1 MMKNRLKSIVLAIAV
16 FEIVMVNNIRF
27 GSFVGIASPWE
38 NRVDARPPFSR
49 DGSVIDIQAAPV
61 IRRNYSAGFFYMVQ
75 FDAYRASDTIWNEGA
90 KGLIEQKIREA
101 ISGRQIRPGVNIY
114 GETINLD
121 SFKLVTFAFDP
132 IGKDGWLGIDVP
144 VNMQFKISN
153 RSVLGSYADSTFRTK
168 LNLQIMLKS
177 SVKNNRV
184 TVDNIDVKMN
194 PDLIGSNVGDSR
206 MLSSVDNFLKGEFKQ
221 DVESRNRTAAVKA
234 QWAGYIKAA
243 IDRFTPA
250 NILNQ

>member
-1 MMKNRLKSIVLAIAV
+1 MKNRLKSMMLAIAV
-16 FEIVMVNNIRF
+16 FAIVLVNSIGLGLGAF
-27 GSFVGIASPWE
+27 D
-38 NRVDARPPFSR
+38 RVDARPPFSR
-49 DGSVIDIQAAPV
+49 DGSVIDIQTAPV
-61 IRRNYSAGFFYMVQ
+61 IRRNYSAGFEYIVYDHYKTSNM
-75 FDAYRASDTIWNEGA
+75 IWNEGA
-90 KGLIEQKIREA
+90 KGLTEQKIREA
-101 ISGRQIRPGVNIY
+101 ISGRQIRPGLNIY
-114 GETINLD
+114 GETINSD
-121 SFKLVTFAFDP
+121 PFKLVEFSFDP

-153 RSVLGSYADSTFRTK
+153 RSIFGSYADSTFRTK

-184 TVDNIDVKMN
+184 TVDNIEVKMN
-194 PDLIGSNVGDSR
+194 PDLIGSNAGDSR

-221 DVESRNRTAAVKA
+221 DVESRNRTAVVKA